1 MVCNCNEYWISF
13 IFCFP
18 AFIGFTDNT
27 TCDFGSSSTCQW
39 QLQQANLT
47 SADNAPSPL
56 PSTDAVG
63 STPAYY
69 ISGQP
74 LATTVSSIQL
84 IRYPSLS
91 YVCGYSFYY
100 QTQSGVRLV
109 LKATNGIVW
118 WESGVTGTSSWER
131 VNVTVGELSP
141 EVDENVGVEFVME
154 RVGSWTAL
162 SYAAIDDITL
172 HFCLPCDISS
182 VQLGMCATEWK
193 IGFN

>member
-1 MVCNCNEYWISF
+1 MVAVNTQPMVCNCNEYWISF

-141 EVDENVGVEFVME
+141 EVDWECGGGVCDGQGGFLDCAVLC
-154 RVGSWTAL
+154 RHWRYHTPLL
-162 SYAAIDDITL
+162 SHHAIF
-172 HFCLPCDISS
+172 HQCS
-182 VQLGMCATEWK
+182 
-193 IGFN
+193 